1 MRTIN
6 FAVKWWMDILTNS
19 NHYNNKVIEKQIKSV
34 EAYQEKLNEL
44 SAFLSKEINSLG
56 VNEVSFLKGKMRELQ
71 QAINEERETLE
82 DEIDF
87 MENVCEYVKPE
98 RRDVLESYFAEFI
111 AEKMRK
117 DRDKC
122 VYLFTDEK
130 GVAGL
135 TLGIFCHNAKIRND
149 DTKLSPLP
157 VGVEMWTTPQ
167 AVDVR
172 YYGENGYSRIFE
184 DKSISRENKDN

>member
-19 NHYNNKVIEKQIKSV
+19 NHYNNKVIEKQIKNV

-44 SAFLSKEINSLG
+44 SVFLSKEINSLG
-56 VNEVSFLKGKMRELQ
+56 VNEVSFLKGRIRALQ

-157 VGVEMWTTPQ
+157 VGVEMWITPQ

-172 YYGENGYSRIFE
+172 YYGEKGYSRIFE

>member
-19 NHYNNKVIEKQIKSV
+19 NHYNNKVIEKQIKNV

-44 SAFLSKEINSLG
+44 SVFLSKEINSLG
-56 VNEVSFLKGKMRELQ
+56 VNEVSFLKGRIRALQ

-157 VGVEMWTTPQ
+157 VGVEMWITPQ

>member
-44 SAFLSKEINSLG
+44 SAFLSKEENSLG
-56 VNEVSFLKGKMRELQ
+56 VNEVSFLKGRIRALQ
-71 QAINEERETLE
+71 QAISEERETLE

-98 RRDVLESYFAEFI
+98 RREALESYFAEFI

-117 DRDKC
+117 DRDNC
-122 VYLFTDEK
+122 VYLFTDEN

-157 VGVEMWTTPQ
+157 VGVEMWITPQ

>member
-6 FAVKWWMDILTNS
+6 YAVKWWMDILTNS
-19 NHYNNKVIEKQIKSV
+19 NHYNSKVIEKQIKNV

-44 SAFLSKEINSLG
+44 SAFLSKEENSLG
-56 VNEVSFLKGKMRELQ
+56 TNEISFLKGRIRALQ

-111 AEKMRK
+111 AEQMHK
-117 DRDKC
+117 DRDNC
-122 VYLFTDEK
+122 VYLFTDEN

-157 VGVEMWTTPQ
+157 VGVEMWITPQ

>member
-1 MRTIN
+1 MRTID

-19 NHYNNKVIEKQIKSV
+19 NHYNNKVIEKQIKNV
-34 EAYQEKLNEL
+34 EAYQVKLNEL

-56 VNEVSFLKGKMRELQ
+56 VNEVSFLKGRIRALQ

-98 RRDVLESYFAEFI
+98 RREALESYFAEFI
-111 AEKMRK
+111 AEQMHK

-157 VGVEMWTTPQ
+157 VGVEMWITPQ

>member
-6 FAVKWWMDILTNS
+6 YAVKWWMDILTNS
-19 NHYNNKVIEKQIKSV
+19 NHYNSKVIEKQIKNV

-56 VNEVSFLKGKMRELQ
+56 VNEVSFLKGRIRALQ
-71 QAINEERETLE
+71 QAINEEKETLE

-87 MENVCEYVKPE
+87 MENVCDYVKPE
-98 RRDVLESYFAEFI
+98 RREALESYFAEFI
-111 AEKMRK
+111 AEQMHK
-117 DRDKC
+117 DRDNC

-135 TLGIFCHNAKIRND
+135 TLGMFCHNAKIRND
-149 DTKLSPLP
+149 NTKLSPLP
-157 VGVEMWTTPQ
+157 VGVEMWITPQ

-172 YYGENGYSRIFE
+172 YYGEKGYSRIFE
-184 DKSISRENKDN
+184 DKSISRENKAN

>member
-56 VNEVSFLKGKMRELQ
+56 VNEVSFLKGRIRALQ

-98 RRDVLESYFAEFI
+98 RREALESYFAEFI
-111 AEKMRK
+111 AEQMHK

-157 VGVEMWTTPQ
+157 VGVEMWITPQ

>member
-157 VGVEMWTTPQ
+157 VGVEMWITPQ

>member
-44 SAFLSKEINSLG
+44 SAFLSKEENSLG
-56 VNEVSFLKGKMRELQ
+56 VNEVSFLKGRIRALQ

-122 VYLFTDEK
+122 VYLFTDEN

-157 VGVEMWTTPQ
+157 VGVEMWITPQ

>member
-19 NHYNNKVIEKQIKSV
+19 NHYNNKVIEKQIKNV

-56 VNEVSFLKGKMRELQ
+56 VNEVSFLKGRIRALQ

-111 AEKMRK
+111 AKKMRK

-157 VGVEMWTTPQ
+157 VGVEMWITPQ